1 MAPTA
6 PWITRTRTSS
16 LVSFSREERTASTEL
31 NVCLDDD
38 IQLLHLALLDGIEQV
53 IERYLVEQLVALFLL
68 LVLALLN
75 QLTSHLLV
83 VYGVKDV
90 ACTRNL
96 SQTDNL
102 DRNRRACGLNLLAVV
117 VGHCANAADRGT
129 RDNGIACMQGASVPE
144 GLQPG
149 HGPYPALP
157 R

>member
-1 MAPTA
+1 MESN
-6 PWITRTRTSS
+6 R
-16 LVSFSREERTASTEL
+16 
-31 NVCLDDD
+31 
-38 IQLLHLALLDGIEQV
+38 V

-68 LVLALLN
+68 LVLALLKPSSRAIFSSS
-75 QLTSHLLV
+75 TAS
-83 VYGVKDV
+83 KDV

-129 RDNGIACMQGASVPE
+129 RDNGIACMQGAVLYQK
-144 GLQPG
+144 GCNRA